1 MGKGR
6 GGHFSGTKGRGNI
19 GSVMKNVKLSISKL
33 RGNPLRETPKVF
45 SGKSASDIANELKS
59 EGYDVLVRN
68 STRSRSLAKIT
79 QVNNSGNGKNISQV
93 QISPG
98 GGRHG
103 SDPYVKISTTDKGIV
118 KVVEGSK
125 NTYKTDG
132 KEKATIIFT
141 EEE

>member
-1 MGKGR
+1 M
-6 GGHFSGTKGRGNI
+6 
-19 GSVMKNVKLSISKL
+19 SVW
-33 RGNPLRETPKVF
+33 
-45 SGKSASDIANELKS
+45 
-59 EGYDVLVRN
+59 N
-68 STRSRSLAKIT
+68 STRSRSRSQII

-93 QISPG
+93 QVSPG

-132 KEKATIIFT
+132 KEKAAIIFT
-141 EEE
+141 EEESNDRLLCSNYTICWNGGDSSL

>member
-1 MGKGR
+1 MGKGG
-6 GGHFSGTKGRGNI
+6 GGHFSGTKGSGSI
-19 GSVMKNVKLSISKL
+19 GSVMKNGKLSISKL
-33 RGNPLRETPKVF
+33 RENPKAF

-68 STRSRSLAKIT
+68 STRSRSGAKII

-93 QISPG
+93 QVSPG

-132 KEKATIIFT
+132 KEKAIIIFT

>member
-1 MGKGR
+1 MGKG
-6 GGHFSGTKGRGNI
+6 GGGQFSGTRGSRSI
-19 GSVMKNVKLSISKL
+19 GSVMKNGKLSISKL
-33 RGNPLRETPKVF
+33 KENPKVF

-59 EGYDVLVRN
+59 EGYDVSVRN
-68 STRSRSLAKIT
+68 STRSRSGAQII

-93 QISPG
+93 QVSPG

-132 KEKATIIFT
+132 KEKATIIFA

>member
-1 MGKGR
+1 
-6 GGHFSGTKGRGNI
+6 
-19 GSVMKNVKLSISKL
+19 MKNGKLSISKL
-33 RGNPLRETPKVF
+33 KENPKVF

-59 EGYDVLVRN
+59 EGYDVSVRN
-68 STRSRSLAKIT
+68 STRSRSGAQII

-93 QISPG
+93 QVSPG

-132 KEKATIIFT
+132 KEKATIIFA

>member
-1 MGKGR
+1 M
-6 GGHFSGTKGRGNI
+6 
-19 GSVMKNVKLSISKL
+19 
-33 RGNPLRETPKVF
+33 
-45 SGKSASDIANELKS
+45 
-59 EGYDVLVRN
+59 
-68 STRSRSLAKIT
+68 
-79 QVNNSGNGKNISQV
+79 

-132 KEKATIIFT
+132 KEKAIIIFT